1 MQSSSKDAIEAVV
14 KALEL
19 MMSGCESKELRAA
32 ARRRLTVVIQKNLIT
47 HKNQKHY

>member
-32 ARRRLTVVIQKNLIT
+32 ARVIQKNLIT
-47 HKNQKHY
+47 HTNQKHY